1 MILQEAL
8 EKLQFDFV
16 DEQIGQEVNNVFF
29 ANSVSF
35 MCKTVYATTL
45 LREFVVIGTP
55 RKVYRF
61 KVITEKHLS

>member
-8 EKLQFDFV
+8 EKLQYDFV
-16 DEQIGQEVNNVFF
+16 VEQIGQAVNNVFF
-29 ANSVSF
+29 ANNVTF

-61 KVITEKHLS
+61 ISLYRKTS